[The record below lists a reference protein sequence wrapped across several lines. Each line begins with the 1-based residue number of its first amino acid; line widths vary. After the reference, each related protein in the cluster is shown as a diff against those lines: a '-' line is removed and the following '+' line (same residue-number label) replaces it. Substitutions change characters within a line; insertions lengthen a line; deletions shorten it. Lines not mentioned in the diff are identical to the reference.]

1 MNELEALAARL
12 ESLETSVAHQDQ
24 TIEDLNRTI
33 TEQWKAIEGLKR
45 QMARLSDEL
54 AEAQSGAGLNASRE
68 PPPPHY

>member
-1 MNELEALAARL
+1 MSGLEALAARL

-24 TIEDLNRTI
+24 IIDDLNLTI

-45 QMARLSDEL
+45 QISRLSDEL
-54 AEAQSGAGLNASRE
+54 VEAQSGAGLNAPRE